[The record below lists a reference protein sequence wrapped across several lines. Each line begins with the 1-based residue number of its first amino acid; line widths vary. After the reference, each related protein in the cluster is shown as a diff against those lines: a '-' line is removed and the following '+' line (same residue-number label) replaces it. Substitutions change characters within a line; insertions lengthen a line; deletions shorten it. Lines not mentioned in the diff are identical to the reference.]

1 MSNIFFNLVVGSLS
15 IKKPVFFA
23 FMAKNKLEIS
33 YEIDFELV
41 AVNASVKEYKLAW
54 MLNKSLGWDL
64 AKMKNIELDF
74 TGNKALSI
82 SNYLYKTEYQTFRL
96 IRNRAEDGEEQ
107 FNAFII
113 PELKNFDYF
122 IMLENESVG
131 FDLNAFISKIKEIP
145 FVQFAV
151 LMDTAAL
158 KSKDNLIF

>member
-1 MSNIFFNLVVGSLS
+1 MSNIFFNLVVGTWS

-23 FMAKNKLEIS
+23 SMAKNKLDIS

-64 AKMKNIELDF
+64 SKKENITLDF
-74 TGNKALSI
+74 TGNKALLI
-82 SNYLYKTEYQTFRL
+82 SNYLYETEYQTFRL
-96 IRNRAEDGEEQ
+96 IRNRAVDGEDQ
-107 FNAFII
+107 FNAFIV

-122 IMLENESVG
+122 ILIENESVG
-131 FDLNAFISKIKEIP
+131 FDTNTFISKIKEIP

-151 LMDTAAL
+151 LMDAANL